1 MVEKKKESRYS
12 AVLNPLR
19 PYAMYSMKKGF
30 ERKKETKEKEEEGR
44 SFITSYWYFN
54 IYFRTQ

>member
-30 ERKKETKEKEEEGR
+30 GRKKETKEKEEEGR
-44 SFITSYWYFN
+44 SFITSY
-54 IYFRTQ
+54 